1 MISEMAVR
9 GIETVRGFEKEERK
23 PIRTLIVDDS
33 SSMRRLIRHSL
44 AGSAD
49 IEVVAEAENARAAR
63 DAVNKYRPDV
73 MTLDVEMPEMDG
85 LEFLRR
91 LMKARPMP
99 VVMVSSL
106 TERGSDA
113 AIRALSLGAVE
124 CVAKP
129 KGLNGNAMPFEG
141 LDVVLRMAASARV
154 RPRTARAISTQ
165 GIAEP
170 FQWNGKYVLIGASTG
185 GVEALETLLS
195 DFPENCPPTLI
206 TQHMPAQFLINF
218 AARLNKKCAPEIQL
232 ARDGQAVEQGCV
244 YIAPGGETHLTLSTA
259 GRPNLL
265 LQPGPR
271 QTGHR
276 PSVDVMFASARVHA
290 ANVIGVLL
298 TGMGADGAE
307 GLRVLREN
315 GAFCI
320 GQDRQSSVVYGMPR
334 VACEKDAIDMSLHL
348 SKIAGEILSRTAS
361 SGAPVQPANRL
372 G

>member
-1 MISEMAVR
+1 MTSDLARQGSETLRTAAMN
-9 GIETVRGFEKEERK
+9 GRK

-49 IEVVAEAENARAAR
+49 IQVVAEAENARAAR
-63 DAVNKYRPDV
+63 DAVNKFRPDV

-99 VVMVSSL
+99 VVMISSL

-129 KGLNGNAMPFEG
+129 KALNGNGMPFAG
-141 LDVVLRMAASARV
+141 LDAVLRMAARARLQPRAARV
-154 RPRTARAISTQ
+154 IP
-165 GIAEP
+165 AEGSVAP
-170 FQWNGKYVLIGASTG
+170 FRWNGKYVLVGASTG
-185 GVEALETLLS
+185 GVEALETLLA
-195 DFPENCPPTLI
+195 DFPENCPPTMI
-206 TQHMPAQFLINF
+206 TQHMPAQFLVNF
-218 AARLNKKCAPEIQL
+218 AARLNKRSAPRIEL
-232 ARDGQAVEQGCV
+232 ARDGQRIEQGHV
-244 YIAPGGETHLTLSTA
+244 YIAPGGETHLTLGAKGS
-259 GRPNLL
+259 PVLH

-276 PSVDVMFASARVHA
+276 PSVDVMFASARAHA

-307 GLRVLREN
+307 GMRVLHQN

-320 GQDRQSSVVYGMPR
+320 AQDQQSSVVYGMPR
-334 VACEKDAIDMSLHL
+334 VAVEKGAVDMSLHL
-348 SKIAGEILSRTAS
+348 SKIAGEILSRTACK
-361 SGAPVQPANRL
+361 GVALQGANRL